1 MIDDAEVSALIKA
14 ERARLAVMFILFAI
28 SRDIEA
34 KATGDQRFGAAA
46 NSVKQ
51 IEATMVQVS
60 DDVLI
65 NLMSVNE
72 TSNGMLTTLITA
84 RLRAVGF
91 QLPLL
96 RGCGDVLRAHHGD
109 DGPDTASRTPAHA
122 LTLPRRCAVKPL
134 GIASVVPATS
144 STAIY
149 SGLPVPRDRAHPVSH
164 G

>member
-34 KATGDQRFGAAA
+34 KATGDQRFGASAH
-46 NSVKQ
+46 SVKQ

-72 TSNGMLTTLITA
+72 TSNGMLTTLITT

-91 QLPLL
+91 QLPLYE
-96 RGCGDVLRAHHGD
+96 DA
-109 DGPDTASRTPAHA
+109 PSFMAPITATVASGHA
-122 LTLPRRCAVKPL
+122 STLLAPSAREF
-134 GIASVVPATS
+134 IAM
-144 STAIY
+144 
-149 SGLPVPRDRAHPVSH
+149 
-164 G
+164 

>member
-1 MIDDAEVSALIKA
+1 MTDDAEVSALIKA

-34 KATGDQRFGAAA
+34 KATGDQRFSAAA

-72 TSNGMLTTLITA
+72 TSNGMLTTLITT

-91 QLPLL
+91 QLPLYEDAPSFMAPITATVDQIL
-96 RGCGDVLRAHHGD
+96 RRARQHMH
-109 DGPDTASRTPAHA
+109 
-122 LTLPRRCAVKPL
+122 
-134 GIASVVPATS
+134 
-144 STAIY
+144 
-149 SGLPVPRDRAHPVSH
+149 
-164 G
+164 

>member
-1 MIDDAEVSALIKA
+1 MTDEAEVSALIKA

-34 KATGDQRFGAAA
+34 KATGDQRFSAAA

-84 RLRAVGF
+84 PLRAVGF
-91 QLPLL
+91 QLPCYAYSVTFFAPITATMDQIL
-96 RGCGDVLRAHHGD
+96 RRVRQHMH
-109 DGPDTASRTPAHA
+109 
-122 LTLPRRCAVKPL
+122 
-134 GIASVVPATS
+134 
-144 STAIY
+144 
-149 SGLPVPRDRAHPVSH
+149 
-164 G
+164 

>member
-1 MIDDAEVSALIKA
+1 MIDDPEVSALIKA

-28 SRDIEA
+28 SRDIET

-91 QLPLL
+91 QLPCYADAATFFAPITATMDQIL
-96 RGCGDVLRAHHGD
+96 RRARQHMH
-109 DGPDTASRTPAHA
+109 
-122 LTLPRRCAVKPL
+122 
-134 GIASVVPATS
+134 
-144 STAIY
+144 
-149 SGLPVPRDRAHPVSH
+149 
-164 G
+164 

>member
-72 TSNGMLTTLITA
+72 SSNGMLTTLITA
-84 RLRAVGF
+84 RLRAVVRLVRVRIGS
-91 QLPLL
+91 LADRRLSPGDWRPLTQREVRDL
-96 RGCGDVLRAHHGD
+96 ERAVATTRPG
-109 DGPDTASRTPAHA
+109 GA
-122 LTLPRRCAVKPL
+122 RR
-134 GIASVVPATS
+134 
-144 STAIY
+144 
-149 SGLPVPRDRAHPVSH
+149 
-164 G
+164 

>member
-1 MIDDAEVSALIKA
+1 MTDDAEVSALIKA

-34 KATGDQRFGAAA
+34 KATGDQRFSAAA

-72 TSNGMLTTLITA
+72 TSNGMLTTLITT

-91 QLPLL
+91 KLPLYEDAPSFMAPITATVDQIL
-96 RGCGDVLRAHHGD
+96 RRARQDMH
-109 DGPDTASRTPAHA
+109 
-122 LTLPRRCAVKPL
+122 
-134 GIASVVPATS
+134 
-144 STAIY
+144 
-149 SGLPVPRDRAHPVSH
+149 
-164 G
+164 